1 MQTEQTFQSTFTW
14 SLPKRPSIY
23 GQFSPLLMDSKITL
37 HLNQGLDSEQSIR
50 FIGQYKSL
58 IEGILQL
65 GELEH
70 TGDWD
75 PYLSIKLHQGI
86 ELATAPGYSEIELD
100 GNTGITPKSK
110 NPSIKTTIS
119 LTEAY
124 LNGLISREIYENCY
138 DVLPEDPETTEIIG
152 IRKIQLADSGIHV
165 IEEEEYTTD
174 VITIVIPIK
183 NISSITLEE

>member
-75 PYLSIKLHQGI
+75 PYFSIILHDGTKLDTSAGYPDI
-86 ELATAPGYSEIELD
+86 LAYKDDSEVLKYYRNILLPSLD
-100 GNTGITPKSK
+100 
-110 NPSIKTTIS
+110 
-119 LTEAY
+119 AY
-124 LNGLISREIYENCY
+124 QFGLITAERLEESEDLD
-138 DVLPEDPETTEIIG
+138 DVD
-152 IRKIQLADSGIHV
+152 AS
-165 IEEEEYTTD
+165 EEEIAEAKQKFTNLGIKALDDDYGSPG
-174 VITIVIPIK
+174 VIMVAIPISTIK
-183 NISSITLEE
+183 SITLEY